1 MFTETGDPSITKVL
15 RKAKSR
21 GGRLMSKVFTVS
33 EAARE
38 LRRSERWLRDAE
50 RTGKIPRAKRDLNN
64 WRVYTEEDIA
74 ALRRL
79 LVGSAPLQRNDT
91 K

>member
-74 ALRRL
+74 DIHEL
-79 LVGSAPLQRNDT
+79 LSGSASLQRNDT

>member
-1 MFTETGDPSITKVL
+1 VVQKP
-15 RKAKSR
+15 KSS
-21 GGRLMSKVFTVS
+21 GGKTMSKVFTVS

-50 RTGKIPRAKRDLNN
+50 RTGKIPRARRDLNN

-74 ALRRL
+74 ALHEL
-79 LVGSAPLQRNDT
+79 LSGSASFQRNAG
-91 K
+91 

>member
-1 MFTETGDPSITKVL
+1 
-15 RKAKSR
+15 
-21 GGRLMSKVFTVS
+21 MSKVFTVS

-50 RTGKIPRAKRDLNN
+50 RTGKIPRARRDLNN

-74 ALRRL
+74 ALRGL
-79 LVGSAPLQRNDT
+79 LSGSASFQRNNT